1 MTTFKQ
7 WINED
12 CGCGK
17 KANENETAPKGWAD
31 LSTDDS
37 DLNAELK
44 KEKIKVLDLDIKTDK
59 DGEFD
64 GYNLDVEYKG
74 KKITLTNKDLG
85 DHPRVKEIIKKVKG
99 GDVNEGFG
107 RGRRTGT
114 VKGDPRIIKL
124 KYSTTD
130 SETGKTLK
138 AGEFVLYYPNT
149 KSFYGEGTK
158 QWKEYKSW
166 AFDVDVLGH
175 DY

>member
-1 MTTFKQ
+1 MTKFRE
-7 WINED
+7 WL
-12 CGCGK
+12 
-17 KANENETAPKGWAD
+17 NENETAPKGWED
-31 LSTDDS
+31 HETMKS
-37 DLNAELK
+37 DLNKELK

-64 GYNLDVEYKG
+64 GYNLDVEYNG

-99 GDVNEGFG
+99 DVNEGFG
-107 RGRRTGT
+107 RRTGT
-114 VKGDPRIIKL
+114 VKNDPRIIQL
-124 KYSTTD
+124 KYPTTD
-130 SETGKTLK
+130 AETGKKLK
-138 AGEFVLYYPNT
+138 KGEFVLYYPVT

-166 AFDVDVLGH
+166 AFDVDVLSH